1 MDTRRRKPVDMNGV
15 RRSRA
20 SHTGKV
26 SQMWDKLKAMDYLEQ
41 EDLQRLNTTEVKG
54 FLKTLAKT
62 EAGYTSSLSEAQEF
76 APEDDNAM
84 DAFQREEDEA
94 AELFTYSLD
103 QARSLGNQILG
114 YKAVY
119 LGIRTF
125 KADLEAL
132 QLSLKEAPD
141 QDNSSALAQL
151 RVLFSNLREQWT
163 KEELE
168 PEHQLQA
175 ELDACRRSL
184 TAMERD
190 VSTARTKATPT
201 VAPIM
206 VPSMLTKELEPKLPT
221 SWSPSYQR
229 WTSPPSMGIS

>member
-41 EDLQRLNTTEVKG
+41 EDLQRLNTTEVKN

-132 QLSLKEAPD
+132 
-141 QDNSSALAQL
+141 
-151 RVLFSNLREQWT
+151 
-163 KEELE
+163 
-168 PEHQLQA
+168 
-175 ELDACRRSL
+175 
-184 TAMERD
+184 
-190 VSTARTKATPT
+190 
-201 VAPIM
+201 
-206 VPSMLTKELEPKLPT
+206 
-221 SWSPSYQR
+221 
-229 WTSPPSMGIS
+229 